1 MPVRRDGCDVYRL
14 PLCLLTRKPVSFT
27 GEDAQTADY
36 PFTESNLEIRKD
48 LQYTCTTANLWTT
61 TN

>member
-1 MPVRRDGCDVYRL
+1 MPVRRVGCDVYRL

-36 PFTESNLEIRKD
+36 PFTESNLEIR
-48 LQYTCTTANLWTT
+48 NPIS
-61 TN
+61 